1 MVRVG
6 AVPAAAIAALVR
18 SDALAAME
26 DLDRAARGPQIDLL
40 ADQSVGDGVEI
51 AVILDMVIDAG
62 ASQAPLGELVILGQ
76 RRQRR
81 PARRSRTD
89 GGG

>member
-1 MVRVG
+1 M
-6 AVPAAAIAALVR
+6 PTAAITALVR
-18 SDALAAME
+18 GDALAAME
-26 DLDRAARGPQIDLL
+26 DLDGAAGGPQIDLL
-40 ADQSVGDGVEI
+40 PDQAVGNGVEI

-62 ASQAPLGELVILGQ
+62 ASQTPLGELVILGQ